1 MIRRSNTVVPSIVAL
16 AATALLSLPAL
27 AAKAPPAPRVVENP
41 VLRVEVTGK
50 GRPMI
55 FVPGLTCG
63 GDVWRDAVAHYA
75 PTAQCHVVTLGG
87 FGGKARFEGPFLD
100 SVRDSLLAY
109 VRVQK
114 LDHPVIVGHSLG
126 GVVAM
131 ELAIAAPD
139 AIGPLVIVDALPF
152 LGGAGDSTATE
163 ESARKAMAPM
173 RDMIRGQ
180 TQEAYAAFQKQ
191 APWLKSMVA
200 PGPNYDRVVQW
211 ASTSDHASVADA
223 MYDIGTRDLRPGVA
237 GIRTPMLVIGTWYGM
252 KDFSTRAAVEATFRR
267 QYAGAPHWTLAMAD
281 TARHFVMLDTP
292 DWTWARIDA
301 FLAGDAAKT
310 AAR

>member
-1 MIRRSNTVVPSIVAL
+1 MIRRSLVVAAWLGAALVA
-16 AATALLSLPAL
+16 SVPAV
-27 AAKAPPAPRVVENP
+27 ASKTQTPRVVENP
-41 VLRVEVTGK
+41 VLKVEVTGK

-55 FVPGLTCG
+55 FIPGLTVG
-63 GDVWRDAVAHYA
+63 GDVWNDAVAHYA
-75 PTAQCHVVTLGG
+75 SRWQCHVVTLGG
-87 FGGKARFEGPFLD
+87 FAGKARFDGPFLD

-109 VRVQK
+109 VRAQK

-163 ESARKAMAPM
+163 ESARKSMAPM
-173 RDMIRGQ
+173 RDMIKAQ
-180 TQEAYAAFQKQ
+180 TQDAYAAFQKQ
-191 APWLKSMVA
+191 APWLRSMVA

-211 ASTSDHASVADA
+211 AMTSDHASVADA
-223 MYDIGTRDLRPGVA
+223 MYDIGTKDLRPA
-237 GIRTPMLVIGTWYGM
+237 LPGIRSPMLVIGTWYGM

-267 QYAGAPHWTLAMAD
+267 QYASAPRWSLALAD
-281 TARHFVMLDTP
+281 TARHFVMLDSP
-292 DWTWARIDA
+292 AWTWSQMDA
-301 FLAGDAAKT
+301 FLAGDAAAVRT
-310 AAR
+310 R